1 MNLRIFEDSAD
12 HTEARAGLKLAILL
26 VGAVEDS
33 GAEGRSIFNQF
44 RCHTDHA
51 KNCGEA
57 LPLIGRDVHGVI
69 VSERDLPDGN
79 WKDVLEAAAARQNP
93 PVLIV
98 TSRLADEYLW
108 AEVLNL
114 GGYDVLAKPFD
125 RDEVRRTVS
134 LAWQHWQNQHEIT
147 AAVGRNK
154 PGNGQERNQRENREA
169 RRAYQ
174 GSGNS

>member
-1 MNLRIFEDSAD
+1 MNLTLVEQSAD
-12 HTEARAGLKLAILL
+12 LTERIAEKLPILL

-33 GAEGRSIFNQF
+33 SVEGQSVFNQF
-44 RCHTDHA
+44 RWHTEHA
-51 KNCGEA
+51 ESCREA
-57 LPLIGRDVHGVI
+57 LPLIGHDVHCVI

-79 WKDVLEAAAARQNP
+79 WKDVLEAAAARKNP

-125 RDEVRRTVS
+125 RDEVHRTVS
-134 LAWQHWQNQHEIT
+134 LAWQHWQNRHEMTVAI
-147 AAVGRNK
+147 GRNRRGK
-154 PGNGQERNQRENREA
+154 VQERSQRENREA

-174 GSGNS
+174 GTGNS